1 MAPTKTE
8 TETLQTEVPSQLMG
22 QLRALVEAGWFQDLD
37 DVVRDAL
44 RRFVDSHR
52 QELMEEFVR
61 EDVEWGLRGVD

>member
-1 MAPTKTE
+1 MATIRTE
-8 TETLQTEVPSQLMG
+8 TETLQMEVPSQLMG

-52 QELMEEFVR
+52 QELMEQFVR
-61 EDVEWGLRGVD
+61 EDIEWGLRGVD